1 MELIH
6 GVNGKVCSKRITR
19 VCYWVFVILH
29 AEARRKKERKLVER
43 VGVKV
48 VEKEKRLSHR
58 FEGEMRERKSYER
71 RQDDPHRET
80 TEERKRNV
88 H

>member
-1 MELIH
+1 
-6 GVNGKVCSKRITR
+6 
-19 VCYWVFVILH
+19 
-29 AEARRKKERKLVER
+29 VER

-48 VEKEKRLSHR
+48 VEKEKGLSHR

-71 RQDDPHRET
+71 RQDAPHRET